1 MTFSFIQ
8 NPTGQAMTDSD
19 LVTSALDQPM
29 SLGSTFWDQA
39 KGGVLESFGLG
50 TAIRE
55 SQLPAEAPTTPELMM
70 TPADGGAPV
79 RVPDTPQMR
88 RRITAFEAVNPQSSL
103 QSRQE
108 SPQEIQQRQ
117 DDAGALSEDAYKA
130 SPSFRKDI
138 PWQNGMTQERAA
150 ALAEQDDTRKIREFY
165 GQKRPV
171 TAFFG
176 NLAGQAVDPI
186 NYIPIAG
193 EAVAGANIARF
204 GRIAGRALTSSL
216 DAAAN
221 TALASVAT
229 AEPRGQLGDDVSWQ
243 STVSQIAMAAL
254 IGGAFGAIHGRF
266 GRATPSELR
275 AEAETKLATLDN
287 VQASRVSLNDALDG
301 MIRDSE
307 VNLSPASTEFVAKAA
322 DQELPKVVIA
332 RMAREADPEAH
343 QRLETLNRTFD
354 INDAEI
360 RKLQSQTLDN
370 KAYGPTRAA
379 MIQADELAS
388 RLQKAEEAI
397 AAAPNDKEKA
407 LATARRNTA
416 RQELRDHLST
426 IDDAKVQEI
435 ETIDEQL
442 AQRRAVQE
450 PVAAERAQLKQR
462 ADQLFTSARDQYW
475 GRRANE
481 RTNVSEPT
489 VRAQE
494 DALPGA
500 SKSEPI
506 EAFHGTLSDFTRFDE
521 RFLGK
526 ETGSPD
532 AAAGF
537 FFSSDP
543 YVANSYAIDNPYKDY
558 KILEGKLGKVYA
570 RINEAIL
577 KLLRGRGLIRKGD
590 VVRAKITFDN
600 PRVIDAAGKEMADD
614 VRAAYLKEA
623 KEAGHD
629 AVLFKDMVDPG
640 FVDSASANKPSDVF
654 VVFDPSKVE
663 IVTRHKSAEEAN
675 AWSSN
680 RRAAADAEKVV
691 SSRAGASPAV
701 DNSVPVAAP
710 DPTVTEAVKRVGK
723 PEGTKALA
731 EQYRVNPETGDF
743 PELADIEQLRT
754 EGRLTEE
761 DLAALDDADEIM
773 KTANAYGEALK
784 SFASCVI

>member
-1 MTFSFIQ
+1 MSFSFIQ
-8 NPTGQAMTDSD
+8 NPTGQAMTDGD

-50 TAIRE
+50 TAIRSLSVPEAAPPE
-55 SQLPAEAPTTPELMM
+55 SDSAIVNTLSAVNRAIAPETI
-70 TPADGGAPV
+70 V
-79 RVPDTPQMR
+79 
-88 RRITAFEAVNPQSSL
+88 RRIAGTVYDG
-103 QSRQE
+103 
-108 SPQEIQQRQ
+108 SPSIT
-117 DDAGALSEDAYKA
+117 EDQYKQ

-138 PWQNGMTQERAA
+138 PWQQGMTEERAA
-150 ALAEQDDTRKIREFY
+150 ALAEQDDTKQVRAFY

-193 EAVAGANIARF
+193 EAVQAANVARF
-204 GRIAGRALTSSL
+204 GRVTGAALTSAL

-221 TALASVAT
+221 TAIAGLAT
-229 AEPRGQLGDDVSWQ
+229 APTRGQFGDDVSWQ

-266 GRATPSELR
+266 GRSTPSELR

-301 MIRDSE
+301 MIRESE

-370 KAYGPTRAA
+370 KTYGPTRAA

-388 RLQKAEEAI
+388 RLQRAEEAI

-407 LATARRNTA
+407 LATARRDAA
-416 RQELRDHLST
+416 RQELRDHLAT

-435 ETIDEQL
+435 EAIDEQL

-475 GRRANE
+475 QNRYA
-481 RTNVSEPT
+481 EP
-489 VRAQE
+489 
-494 DALPGA
+494 
-500 SKSEPI
+500 
-506 EAFHGTLSDFTRFDE
+506 
-521 RFLGK
+521 
-526 ETGSPD
+526 
-532 AAAGF
+532 
-537 FFSSDP
+537 
-543 YVANSYAIDNPYKDY
+543 
-558 KILEGKLGKVYA
+558 
-570 RINEAIL
+570 
-577 KLLRGRGLIRKGD
+577 
-590 VVRAKITFDN
+590 AKQ
-600 PRVIDAAGKEMADD
+600 K
-614 VRAAYLKEA
+614 
-623 KEAGHD
+623 
-629 AVLFKDMVDPG
+629 
-640 FVDSASANKPSDVF
+640 
-654 VVFDPSKVE
+654 
-663 IVTRHKSAEEAN
+663 
-675 AWSSN
+675 
-680 RRAAADAEKVV
+680 AADAQE
-691 SSRAGASPAV
+691 G
-701 DNSVPVAAP
+701 VAA
-710 DPTVTEAVKRVGK
+710 VTEPSAPSRLSAGQQRASIDTSAPVEPVSPSVVEAVKRVGK

-754 EGRLTEE
+754 EGRLTED
-761 DLAALDDADEIM
+761 DLAALDDADEII

>member
-8 NPTGQAMTDSD
+8 NPTGQAMTDGD

-55 SQLPAEAPTTPELMM
+55 SQLPAEAPTTPDLTI
-70 TPADGGAPV
+70 TPADGGEPI

-88 RRITAFEAVNPQSSL
+88 RRITAFESVNPQSL
-103 QSRQE
+103 QSRPE
-108 SPQEIQQRQ
+108 SPQELQQRQ
-117 DDAGALSEDAYKA
+117 NDAGALSEDAYKA

-221 TALASVAT
+221 TALAGIAT

-254 IGGAFGAIHGRF
+254 IGGAFGALHGRF
-266 GRATPSELR
+266 GRATPEELR
-275 AEAETKLATLDN
+275 VEAGRKLATLDN

-322 DQELPKVVIA
+322 DQDLPKVVIA

-354 INDAEI
+354 INEAEI

-379 MIQADELAS
+379 IIQADELAG

-397 AAAPNDKEKA
+397 AAAPSDKEKA
-407 LATARRNTA
+407 LATTRRDTA

-435 ETIDEQL
+435 EAIDEQL
-442 AQRRAVQE
+442 SQRRTVQE
-450 PVAAERAQLKQR
+450 PVAAERAQLKQKT
-462 ADQLFTSARDQYW
+462 DQLFTAARDQYW
-475 GRRANE
+475 QN
-481 RTNVSEPT
+481 
-489 VRAQE
+489 
-494 DALPGA
+494 
-500 SKSEPI
+500 
-506 EAFHGTLSDFTRFDE
+506 RF
-521 RFLGK
+521 
-526 ETGSPD
+526 
-532 AAAGF
+532 A
-537 FFSSDP
+537 DP
-543 YVANSYAIDNPYKDY
+543 A
-558 KILEGKLGKVYA
+558 
-570 RINEAIL
+570 
-577 KLLRGRGLIRKGD
+577 
-590 VVRAKITFDN
+590 TQ
-600 PRVIDAAGKEMADD
+600 
-614 VRAAYLKEA
+614 RAADGQE
-623 KEAGHD
+623 G
-629 AVLFKDMVDPG
+629 
-640 FVDSASANKPSDVF
+640 
-654 VVFDPSKVE
+654 
-663 IVTRHKSAEEAN
+663 
-675 AWSSN
+675 
-680 RRAAADAEKVV
+680 
-691 SSRAGASPAV
+691 
-701 DNSVPVAAP
+701 VAAIAEP
-710 DPTVTEAVKRVGK
+710 VTPQRASGGQQRASIDTSAPVEPVSPSVIEAVKRVGK

-731 EQYRVNPETGDF
+731 EQYRVNPETGEF

-754 EGRLTEE
+754 EGRLTED

>member
-8 NPTGQAMTDSD
+8 NPTGHAMTDSD

-29 SLGSTFWDQA
+29 SLGSTFWDQT

-50 TAIRE
+50 TAIRSLSVPEAAPPE
-55 SQLPAEAPTTPELMM
+55 SDSAIVNTISAVNRAIAPETI
-70 TPADGGAPV
+70 V
-79 RVPDTPQMR
+79 
-88 RRITAFEAVNPQSSL
+88 RRIAGTVYDGSL
-103 QSRQE
+103 S
-108 SPQEIQQRQ
+108 IT
-117 DDAGALSEDAYKA
+117 EDQYKQ

-138 PWQNGMTQERAA
+138 PWQQGMTEERAA
-150 ALAEQDDTRKIREFY
+150 ALAEQDDTKQVRAFY

-193 EAVAGANIARF
+193 EAVQAANVARF
-204 GRIAGRALTSSL
+204 GRVTGKALTSAL

-221 TALASVAT
+221 TAIAGIAT
-229 AEPRGQLGDDVSWQ
+229 APTRGQFGDDVSWQ

-301 MIRDSE
+301 MIRESE

-332 RMAREADPEAH
+332 RMAREADPEVH

-370 KAYGPTRAA
+370 KTYGPTRAA

-407 LATARRNTA
+407 LATARRDTA

-435 ETIDEQL
+435 EAIDEQL

-462 ADQLFTSARDQYW
+462 VDQVFAQSRDQYW
-475 GRRANE
+475 QNRFAEPATQRPTDAQDGVAAVTEPASPSRLSAGQQRASIDTSAPVE
-481 RTNVSEPT
+481 PVSPS
-489 VRAQE
+489 V
-494 DALPGA
+494 
-500 SKSEPI
+500 I
-506 EAFHGTLSDFTRFDE
+506 EA
-521 RFLGK
+521 
-526 ETGSPD
+526 
-532 AAAGF
+532 A
-537 FFSSDP
+537 
-543 YVANSYAIDNPYKDY
+543 
-558 KILEGKLGKVYA
+558 
-570 RINEAIL
+570 
-577 KLLRGRGLIRKGD
+577 
-590 VVRAKITFDN
+590 
-600 PRVIDAAGKEMADD
+600 
-614 VRAAYLKEA
+614 
-623 KEAGHD
+623 
-629 AVLFKDMVDPG
+629 
-640 FVDSASANKPSDVF
+640 
-654 VVFDPSKVE
+654 
-663 IVTRHKSAEEAN
+663 
-675 AWSSN
+675 
-680 RRAAADAEKVV
+680 
-691 SSRAGASPAV
+691 
-701 DNSVPVAAP
+701 
-710 DPTVTEAVKRVGK
+710 KRVGK

-754 EGRLTEE
+754 EGRLTED
-761 DLAALDDADEIM
+761 DLAALDDADEVI